1 MKPSSACSLDCY
13 DACEIGIENNK
24 IVPLQK
30 GHTLGFLC
38 PHLNHYSEYNTITS
52 ASYKGEEISLD
63 DALLKLKMILEG
75 TKKEELLHYK
85 GNGNFGL
92 MQDVTEHFFASFGAT
107 LTNGTLCDGAGEA
120 GILRGRGSN
129 KNMPLSEIAKSEVV
143 IIWGRNPHTTSSHL
157 LPLLKGKKII
167 VIDPV
172 KTKITKIADLHIQLK
187 PHSDLKLAMLLFSNL
202 SIDKKNKKYEDYLKL
217 TQTLEYE
224 STLNEIDIS
233 SNIFEKC
240 MELLKN
246 KKIAIV
252 CGLGIQ
258 KYKDGADVMRAI
270 DALGI
275 GLDLFAKEGCGIA
288 YLGNSKENIKTPFFL
303 KAERVSKVNTN
314 FSDFSTVIIQGSNPL
329 AQMPNTLRV
338 KKSMKHVKNIVYFG
352 LYKNETSEV
361 ADLIIPAK
369 TFLAKEDVRTSY
381 SHNAMMK
388 MSKLQNQEIGI
399 SEYDLSA
406 YLCKVFGLN
415 IESEAYYLEYFQ
427 KFSQE
432 QADGT
437 YCVRGRENIPY
448 KNGFDTDDNEFSFLE
463 KFKNNIDSNNTLF
476 LVTTK
481 SPKSLNSQFKREEN
495 VYINDSHGYGDG
507 DNICISSSLGS
518 VNLIVKINDNLR
530 DDCVL
535 IYSGTPGVNNL
546 TSSQHSYEGK
556 CAVYQE
562 EKITLHKS

>member
-1 MKPSSACSLDCY
+1 MRPSSACSLDCY

-63 DALLKLKMILEG
+63 DALLKLKMILKG

-187 PHSDLKLAMLLFSNL
+187 PHSDLKLAMLLFSHL

-224 STLNEIDIS
+224 SALNYIDIS

-303 KAERVSKVNTN
+303 KAARVSKVNTN

-432 QADGT
+432 QVDGT

-463 KFKNNIDSNNTLF
+463 KFKDNIDSKNTLF

>member
-1 MKPSSACSLDCY
+1 MKLSSACSLDCY
-13 DACEIGIENNK
+13 DACEISFKDNK
-24 IVPLQK
+24 IVALQER
-30 GHTLGFLC
+30 HTQGFLC
-38 PHLNHYSEYNTITS
+38 PHLNHYNDYATITS
-52 ASYKGEEISLD
+52 ASYKGVEISLE
-63 DALLKLKMILEG
+63 DALLKLTNMLKS
-75 TKKEELLHYK
+75 TKKEEILHYK

-120 GILRGRGSN
+120 GILHGRGSN

-172 KTKITKIADLHIQLK
+172 QTKIAKTADLHIQLK

-202 SIDKKNKKYEDYLKL
+202 HTSKANEKYENYLNL

-224 STLNEIDIS
+224 STLDEIDIS
-233 SNIFEKC
+233 SHVFEEC
-240 MELLKN
+240 MELLQD

-270 DALGI
+270 DALGV
-275 GLDLFAKEGCGIA
+275 GLDLFAREGCGIA
-288 YLGNSKENIKTPFFL
+288 YLGNSKENINTPFL
-303 KAERVSKVNTN
+303 LEAPRVSKVNTE
-314 FSDFSTVIIQGSNPL
+314 FSDFSTVVIQGSNPL
-329 AQMPNTLRV
+329 SQMPNSLV
-338 KKSMKHVKNIVYFG
+338 VQESMKEVKNIVYFG

-369 TFLAKEDVRTSY
+369 SFLAKDDVRTSY
-381 SHNAMMK
+381 SHNAMIK
-388 MSKLQNQEIGI
+388 MSKLQNNEVGI

-406 YLCKVFGLN
+406 YLCQAFALP
-415 IESEAYYLEYFQ
+415 IESESFYLEHFQ
-427 KFSQE
+427 KSSVE
-432 QADGT
+432 QVDGT
-437 YCVRGRENIPY
+437 HFVKGREEIPY
-448 KNGFDTDDNEFSFLE
+448 KNGFDTDDNEFLFLE
-463 KFKNNIDSNNTLF
+463 KLKDNVDNKNTLF
-476 LVTTK
+476 LITPK
-481 SPKSLNSQFKREEN
+481 SPKSLNSQFKREEQ
-495 VYINDSHGYGDG
+495 VYINDSHGYTDG
-507 DNICISSSLGS
+507 DSICISSSLGK

>member
-432 QADGT
+432 QVDGT
-437 YCVRGRENIPY
+437 YNVRGRETIPY

-463 KFKNNIDSNNTLF
+463 KFKDNIDSKNTLF